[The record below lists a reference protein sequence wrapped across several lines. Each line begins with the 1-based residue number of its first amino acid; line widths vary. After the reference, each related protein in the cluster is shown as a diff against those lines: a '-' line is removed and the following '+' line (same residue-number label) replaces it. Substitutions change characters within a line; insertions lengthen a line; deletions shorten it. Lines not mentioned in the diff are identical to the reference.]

1 MAFENETQAAEALLS
16 AVESD
21 RAETGDAPSRR
32 EAAPAVEN
40 TPTPPA
46 GEPQEQPLAPAA
58 QDAPPT
64 EDSFTGIDPDAIP
77 EELKPL
83 ARSLQGDYTRKM
95 QAIAEEHKQYEAIDQ
110 FGGVSAAAEAIQ
122 FVTALAT
129 DPEYA
134 LQVHEQLTEALVEAG
149 MTPAQASRAAAT
161 QIADVVTET
170 PAPADDDYGLGI
182 DPATEQRLAAYEA
195 RAQASERE
203 LQDLRTWREREEE
216 TRLQAAMMAE
226 MESAHA
232 DVVQKYS
239 FDDEQ
244 MSRVYPIAYS
254 TGGDLRAAA
263 EIYSA
268 LADSIVSEY
277 ITKKA
282 AITAPPNFEST
293 GGGEQ
298 PVKFTDLYDPQLE
311 KLVQQRLRNEEAQG
325 NL

>member
-1 MAFENETQAAEALLS
+1 MAFENDTQAAEALLS

-32 EAAPAVEN
+32 DADPVVEN
-40 TPTPPA
+40 TQPEPA
-46 GEPQEQPLAPAA
+46 GEPQEQPPAPAA
-58 QDAPPT
+58 QPAPPQ
-64 EDSFTGIDPDAIP
+64 EDSFTGIDPNAIP
-77 EELKPL
+77 DELKPL

-95 QAIAEEHKQYEAIDQ
+95 QAVAEERKQFEAIEQ
-110 FGGVSAAAEAIQ
+110 FGGVNAAAEAIQ

-134 LQVHEQLTEALVEAG
+134 LQVHEQLTEALVDAG
-149 MTPAQASRAAAT
+149 MTPAQASRAAAA
-161 QIADVVTET
+161 QIEDAVTET
-170 PAPADDDYGLGI
+170 PVPVDDDYGLGI

-195 RAQASERE
+195 RAQNYERE
-203 LQDLRTWREREEE
+203 LQDLRNWREREEE

-232 DVVQKYS
+232 DVVQKYN

-263 EIYSA
+263 EIYNT

-282 AITAPPNFEST
+282 SITSPPTFDST

-298 PVKFTDLYDPQLE
+298 PVKFVDLYDPALE